1 MNQQE
6 FLAGSPRCD
15 SISKL
20 HDFINEGSNAV
31 LYHENV
37 FTDRDWARCY
47 RYDQRGRE
55 VYSPYSLNLRQYS
68 WGLLEYPL
76 LATTY
81 DPIHFWFAREQHRTG
96 IPITWLWPKLRERTR
111 RVEGKQLYEVRTWAL
126 LSLPGWSALD
136 GKHWFHLSQTDP
148 ECLAYFQTEDK
159 LRRDISTKIS
169 VGRFVKK
176 FWPDLP
182 DHEVAEIVNAH
193 RSEVG
198 KRGVK
203 FSTDPDEIVRIYEYG
218 PRSCMKGMGCVRVY
232 GDSPDLAVA
241 YLGDL
246 EERTVSARAVVWPDE
261 KRYVRV
267 YGDDLLRLLLEQ
279 QGYENGDLE
288 GARVR
293 LIEEHG
299 RIVMPY
305 LDGPQYV
312 AEDGDWLILT
322 EDGDI
327 ECCNTS
333 GYASSRRERCSCCG
347 DRASEDEIYTVDDGE
362 SVCSDCIGSHGY
374 GATASS
380 YVWATVDARWH
391 HDTEVC
397 RRDNCWWSEYHDM
410 WVSDDLSYS
419 DFGLV
424 ELEDGSVVEED
435 DAVETIDGHWRL
447 ADDCI
452 EIRADAYQPRD
463 DLNIDEWYVHEGELK
478 HATEFGTTTQGER
491 LLDAWAKLL
500 LAASKLTDERSLLT
514 DSVEYYSDSVVE
526 ALWDDFGDEVY
537 MRRKSLKTEE
547 LPLDYQPADGL
558 ALAA

>member
-15 SISKL
+15 SIKKL
-20 HDFINEGSNAV
+20 YDYVTWSSVV
-31 LYHENV
+31 LYADGVVHARE
-37 FTDRDWARCY
+37 WALST
-47 RYDQRGRE
+47 RYDR
-55 VYSPYSLNLRQYS
+55 
-68 WGLLEYPL
+68 WGNTAYWPCQVRLDHYWGSALEYPL
-76 LATTY
+76 IATAQ
-81 DPIHFWFAREQHRTG
+81 DAVHFWFAREQHRTG
-96 IPITWLWPKLRERTR
+96 IPIAWLWPKLRERTR
-111 RVEGKQLYEVRTWAL
+111 RVEGASAYEVRTWAL
-126 LSLPGWSALD
+126 LCLPGWAELD
-136 GKHWFHLSQTDP
+136 QKHWFHLSQTDP
-148 ECLAYFQTEDK
+148 EALAYFQTDDK
-159 LRRDISTKIS
+159 LRRDIATKIS
-169 VGRFVKK
+169 VGRFIKK
-176 FWPDLP
+176 FWPHLL
-182 DHEVAEIVNAH
+182 DHEVRDIVNAH
-193 RSEVG
+193 RDEVG
-198 KRGVK
+198 KRNVK
-203 FSTDPDEIVRIYEYG
+203 FSTDPSEIVRIYEHG
-218 PRSCMKGMGCVRVY
+218 PRSCMRGMDCVRIY
-232 GDSPDLAVA
+232 GGSPDLAVA

-246 EERTVSARAVVWPDE
+246 EAREISARAVVWPAE
-261 KRYVRV
+261 QIYVRI
-267 YGDDLLRLLLEQ
+267 YGDDLLRVSLERM
-279 QGYENGDLE
+279 GYQNGDLE

-305 LDGPQYV
+305 LDGPQSV

-333 GYASSRRERCSCCG
+333 GYASSRRARCSCCG
-347 DRASEDEIYTVDDGE
+347 DRASEDKIYTADDGE
-362 SVCSDCIGSHGY
+362 RVCTDCIGSHDY
-374 GATASS
+374 GRTACS

-397 RRDNCWWSEYHDM
+397 RRDNCWWSDYHDM
-410 WVSDDLSYS
+410 WVSEGLSYS

-452 EIRADAYQPRD
+452 EIHADAYQPRD
-463 DLNIDEWYVHEGELK
+463 DLDIDEWYVHEGELK

-500 LAASKLTDERSLLT
+500 LTADGASDEPSLLT
-514 DSVEYYSDSVVE
+514 NSVEYYSDSVVE

-537 MRRKSLKTEE
+537 MRLKSLKTEE